1 MFSINYSTFLERF
14 NESYDDIRSVNLES
28 RWWFHL
34 CRLHFAGN
42 QKHSF
47 HIVTR
52 SPWPLFSS
60 VGALMLTFGTVMHMH
75 NYKFGSL
82 LSFLGLLLVLLMM
95 FVWWRDVI
103 REATLGGYH
112 TKKVQ
117 QGLRM
122 GVILFIVSE
131 LMLFFSFF
139 WAFFHSSLSPSIVLG
154 SVWPPIG
161 INVLNPLK
169 IPLLNTLILL
179 LSGLTVTWSHHLMRD
194 KAWQESFLVEKSGIT
209 DYSDSFSD
217 NFMVCVFSL
226 FATII
231 LLGLEFTAWQAY
243 EYYKATFYI
252 YDGVYGSTFYMT
264 TGLHGLHVIVGT
276 LFLLVC
282 LFRMLSMHFIYN
294 HHFGYEA
301 AIWYWHFVDVVWI
314 FLFLSIYCWGS
325 GVDSFIK

>member
-1 MFSINYSTFLERF
+1 MNFNSYEQINNKVWY
-14 NESYDDIRSVNLES
+14 
-28 RWWFHL
+28 HL
-34 CRLHFAGN
+34 ARTHFAGN
-42 QKHSF
+42 QKHTF

-52 SPWPLFSS
+52 SPWPLYSS
-60 VGALMLTFGTVMHMH
+60 IAALFFTFGMVMYMH
-75 NYKFGSL
+75 NYKFGGFMVIWGFIL
-82 LSFLGLLLVLLMM
+82 ILLMM
-95 FVWWRDVI
+95 FVWWRDII
-103 REATLGGYH
+103 RESTFGGYH

-117 QGLRM
+117 QGLRL

-161 INVLNPLK
+161 INVLNPLQ

-179 LSGLTVTWSHHLMRD
+179 LSGLTVTWSHHIIRD
-194 KAWQESFLVEKSGIT
+194 KEWQKDFFADKQIEDNDFLV
-209 DYSDSFSD
+209 D
-217 NFMVCVFSL
+217 NFIKCYFSL
-226 FATII
+226 FLTV
-231 LLGLEFTAWQAY
+231 LLGLEFTFWQGY

-252 YDGVYGSTFYMT
+252 YDGIYGSTFYLT
-264 TGLHGLHVIVGT
+264 TGLHGLHVLVGT
-276 LFLLVC
+276 IFLIVC
-282 LFRMLSMHFIYN
+282 FFRLINLHFIYN

-325 GVDSFIK
+325 GFNSFFK